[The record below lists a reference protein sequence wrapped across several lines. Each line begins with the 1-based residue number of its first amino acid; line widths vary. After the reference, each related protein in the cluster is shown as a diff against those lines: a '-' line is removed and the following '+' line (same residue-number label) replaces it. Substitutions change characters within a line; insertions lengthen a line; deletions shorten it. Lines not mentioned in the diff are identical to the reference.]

1 MTIMEAINR
10 IDVLKP
16 NTFDQSEKI
25 HWLSVLDGL
34 IKAHIIDTHE
44 GADSVSFQPY
54 HDDTAL
60 TQVLIVPHPFDE
72 IYIRWLEAQIDY
84 ANGEYDKYNASI
96 LLFNTE
102 YEAYGRYYNRTHMPK
117 NAGIRFRF

>member
-44 GADSVSFQPY
+44 GADTVSFQPY

-60 TQVLIVPHPFDE
+60 TQELIVPHPFDE

-84 ANGEYDKYNASI
+84 ANGEYDKYNNSI
-96 LLFNTE
+96 STYNTV
-102 YEAYGRYYNRTHMPK
+102 YLNFSRYYNRTNRPLK
-117 NAGIRFRF
+117 KAFANF